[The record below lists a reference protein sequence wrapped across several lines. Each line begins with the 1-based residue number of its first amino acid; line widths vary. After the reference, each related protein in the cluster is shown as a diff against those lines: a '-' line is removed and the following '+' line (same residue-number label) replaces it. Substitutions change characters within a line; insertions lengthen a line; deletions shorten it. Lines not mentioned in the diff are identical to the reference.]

1 MSGGQADITLRPAKP
16 EDLAAIQAIATAAF
30 SIYSPRLPRPPA
42 PVTAPY
48 KSLIELNRITVL
60 CEGGEVAGF
69 VVLLPMIKGDPE
81 EPDHL
86 MLDILAVS
94 PDHQGKGFG
103 GILVRH
109 SEDVAREKGLAE
121 VHLYTNEA
129 MIENLA
135 FYTRLGFTET
145 HRAEQDGY
153 RRIFFTKTITGDD

>member
-1 MSGGQADITLRPAKP
+1 MTGGQADITLRPAIP
-16 EDLAAIQAIATAAF
+16 DDLAAIQAVATAAF
-30 SIYSPRLPRPPA
+30 SVYTPRMPRPPA
-42 PVTAPY
+42 PITAPY

-60 CEGGEVAGF
+60 CEAGRVAGF
-69 VVLLPMIKGDPE
+69 AVLLPMIKGDPE

-103 GILVRH
+103 SMLVRH
-109 SEDVAREKGLAE
+109 SEEVAREKGLAE

-129 MIENLA
+129 MIENLD
-135 FYTRLGFTET
+135 FYTRLGFVET

-153 RRIFFTKTITGDD
+153 RRVFFCKTVFE